1 MRGSVP
7 GGGGGLSPGWDG
19 HEAGRRSSPRN
30 ELRRECL
37 GSSYTLIFTTHRLE
51 LIQLDDSVVCV
62 SGGQVTEDG
71 KFENLKQS
79 SAVFTYTKN

>member
-1 MRGSVP
+1 M
-7 GGGGGLSPGWDG
+7 
-19 HEAGRRSSPRN
+19 
-30 ELRRECL
+30 
-37 GSSYTLIFTTHRLE
+37 E